1 MRTESNQRTA
11 GAAFDERLRAAGAHR
26 RLAPDPGY
34 GGRPPVLLGTFIR
47 RASSSQSPL
56 YSGCPSVG
64 IRHAAPLLLLSPPNP
79 LRWALAGP
87 PIKCPRCTGTAYSGI
102 TVAAGQLPGGDHRR
116 TKQVGRHQAVCVRI
130 QEPSNS
136 DGKRPQWA
144 ENRRAHAQNLGR
156 RNIPEVRR
164 DTPP

>member
-130 QEPSNS
+130 QEPLNL
-136 DGKRPQWA
+136 DGNRPPWA
-144 ENRRAHAQNLGR
+144 ESRTETSLDFARRKQLADRSDPL
-156 RNIPEVRR
+156 P
-164 DTPP
+164 